1 MVVLLFV
8 AVIVV
13 FRVVYDKLKPKQ
25 PRAVDSIST
34 VLADVSNGQTLKSG
48 LKQKFSKAEQV

>member
-25 PRAVDSIST
+25 LRAADSTCT
-34 VLADVSNGQTLKSG
+34 VPADVSNGQSLMSG
-48 LKQKFSKAEQV
+48 PKQKFSKVDQV

>member
-1 MVVLLFV
+1 MLLFV

-25 PRAVDSIST
+25 LRAADSTCT
-34 VLADVSNGQTLKSG
+34 VPADVSNGQSLMSG
-48 LKQKFSKAEQV
+48 PKQKFSKVDQV